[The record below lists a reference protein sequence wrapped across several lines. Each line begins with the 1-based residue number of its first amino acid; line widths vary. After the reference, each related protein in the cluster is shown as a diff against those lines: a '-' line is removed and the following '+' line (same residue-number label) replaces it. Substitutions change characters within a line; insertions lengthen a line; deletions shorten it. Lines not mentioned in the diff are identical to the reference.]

1 MTGARDVPWS
11 SEEILRALDAGDLDG
26 VETAFDVLWYELPDR
41 FAREL
46 LTALARVPPEV
57 LDRRPRLA
65 HLVLLAQRRRDHQRD
80 DERSMSRLL
89 RHYSRAGLRHSRRLN
104 GFTRLHD
111 VLSAGTAAVVGL
123 RHRRDHDAS
132 TRIGTWVEQRTT
144 LLMAGGPLP
153 WTAGRPDARPGWLS
167 AQRGITAML
176 SGATDPA
183 IQHLRRAADEAGD
196 EPHGHFARVSAASN
210 LALLSAY
217 RGHHDLAREQLAVVR
232 DAAPFPSWIAAAHVH
247 GEALARAHLAI
258 HEGDAATA
266 QRILRATDPT
276 SPAVGELWAFLASAR
291 ASHAAFYGDP
301 LHGLR
306 ELDQVRLVH
315 GMVDPDPGSFV
326 GRLLLRAEAKL
337 LLRAGGAGRV
347 LHLAHGS
354 EDDTTEWLANHH
366 AWAHLSV
373 GEHYEAIGVASSA
386 IHQTSLSPA
395 DALDLHV
402 VLAVAHLRAG
412 REDRARS
419 WFQKAL
425 RLRSSPEHAA
435 PFLALEPEERRTL
448 AELVDTAD
456 VLPRGAVE
464 ARNTPPVTLA
474 SRLSPRERKV
484 LRSLSEGYTAEQTAA
499 RFNVSVNTIRTQIR
513 TLYRKL
519 GVSSRREAVAVAQ
532 EAGILAAARG
542 EAVGRSER
550 RYAPGRR
557 PATGTATSIT
567 GPGPPASQ
575 VGR

>member
-217 RGHHDLAREQLAVVR
+217 RGTTTSRASSSPWSATPHRSPRGSRRRTCTARRSRGRTSRSTRAMRRRRRGSCGPPTRPRRPSVSSGRSWRPRVPATRPSTAIPSTACGAGPGAPRARHGRPRPGVVRRAAAPAGRGEAAPARRRRGPRAAPGARVRGRHDRVAGEPPRLGPPVGGRALRGDRGRLVRHPPDVAVTGRRARPARRPRRRPPARRARGPRAELVPEGPATAVVTR
-232 DAAPFPSWIAAAHVH
+232 
-247 GEALARAHLAI
+247 ARR
-258 HEGDAATA
+258 TVP
-266 QRILRATDPT
+266 RA
-276 SPAVGELWAFLASAR
+276 
-291 ASHAAFYGDP
+291 
-301 LHGLR
+301 
-306 ELDQVRLVH
+306 
-315 GMVDPDPGSFV
+315 
-326 GRLLLRAEAKL
+326 
-337 LLRAGGAGRV
+337 RAGGA
-347 LHLAHGS
+347 
-354 EDDTTEWLANHH
+354 TH
-366 AWAHLSV
+366 AR
-373 GEHYEAIGVASSA
+373 
-386 IHQTSLSPA
+386 
-395 DALDLHV
+395 
-402 VLAVAHLRAG
+402 RAG
-412 REDRARS
+412 GHRGC
-419 WFQKAL
+419 
-425 RLRSSPEHAA
+425 AA
-435 PFLALEPEERRTL
+435 PGRR
-448 AELVDTAD
+448 
-456 VLPRGAVE
+456 RGAQHS
-464 ARNTPPVTLA
+464 PVTLA
-474 SRLSPRERKV
+474 SRLSPASGRCCG
-484 LRSLSEGYTAEQTAA
+484 RSA
-499 RFNVSVNTIRTQIR
+499 RVTRP
-513 TLYRKL
+513 
-519 GVSSRREAVAVAQ
+519 SRRR
-532 EAGILAAARG
+532 RG
-542 EAVGRSER
+542 STCR
-550 RYAPGRR
+550 
-557 PATGTATSIT
+557 
-567 GPGPPASQ
+567 
-575 VGR
+575 